1 MSNSPAIVSPMA
13 WLRASSQKG
22 MTQPPWVNPFLGSSS
37 GPPGDC
43 MTPSSV
49 TWVIAMSLLIVLLS
63 TFLCFVPQGR
73 TILRS
78 EPSLAVLL
86 GKQNGRHRSVGLSDG
101 PDASAYAADALFPS

>member
-1 MSNSPAIVSPMA
+1 MQNSPAIVSPMA

-63 TFLCFVPQGR
+63 TFLCFVPHW
-73 TILRS
+73 ILRS
-78 EPSLAVLL
+78 ELSLAVLL
-86 GKQNGRHRSVGLSDG
+86 GKQNGRHRSVGLSDD